1 MKKTKKIV
9 ALVLAAVMLV
19 CTTVAATV
27 AYLTAGTEYVK
38 NTFTVGNVQIDL
50 DEELVDQ
57 YGDTSNS
64 NPTRTNSNSYT
75 LVPGHEYLK
84 DPTVYVEKLS
94 QPCWVF
100 VKVVN
105 GLAGVEAA
113 GGAIKEDGTAYVTIA
128 KQMEANG
135 WLPLAGEANVY
146 YYKEVVDAR
155 EAKVSKVVFGEFMIA
170 DDADFVDESNSNADR
185 FSDVTIDAYA
195 VQADGFKDLN
205 NNGSAADEA
214 WSAAEGQWEN

>member
-9 ALVLAAVMLV
+9 ALFLAAVMLV

-38 NTFTVGNVQIDL
+38 NTFTVGNVQIGL

-64 NPTRTNSNSYT
+64 SPTRTNSNSYT
-75 LVPGHEYLK
+75 LVPGHDYLK
-84 DPTVYVEKLS
+84 DPTVYVRELS

-105 GLAGVEAA
+105 GLANVEAA
-113 GGAIKEDGTAYVTIA
+113 DGAVKEDGAPYAPIE

-135 WLPLAGEANVY
+135 WLPLDGEIDVY
-146 YYKEVVDAR
+146 YYEEIIDAR
-155 EAKVSKVVFGEFMIA
+155 EDEVSKVVFGEFMIDGEA
-170 DDADFVDESNSNADR
+170 VFEDDSQNPTFE
-185 FSDVTIDAYA
+185 DVTIDAYA
-195 VQADGFKDLN
+195 VQADGFET
-205 NNGSAADEA
+205 AADA
-214 WSAAEGQWEN
+214 WDAAEAEWEN